1 MSVYEKPKSVFLQ
14 AMNAP
19 NSKIN
24 TKLRSIYF
32 VYSWI

>member
-19 NSKIN
+19 NSKYKVTID
-24 TKLRSIYF
+24 LFCI
-32 VYSWI
+32 